1 MSTEQNKEIV
11 RRAMAALGRGDYAGF
26 LADADEDFA
35 FTIAGATPFSGTIQG
50 KQAVDEALHGLLGTK
65 LEGGG
70 IAMTID
76 NLIAEGEY
84 VAAQA
89 QGKARTKSGKD
100 YNNTYCRVYRIVD
113 GKVKS
118 IIEYLDT
125 ELLTAAFSD

>member
-11 RRAMAALGRGDYAGF
+11 RRAMDALGRGDYAGF
-26 LADADEDFA
+26 LADADDDFE
-35 FTIAGATPFSGTIQG
+35 FILMGTTPFSGTIKG
-50 KQAVDEALHGLLGTK
+50 KQAVEEALHGLLGTK

-70 IAMTID
+70 LAMTID

-84 VAAQA
+84 VAEQA
-89 QGKARTKSGKD
+89 RGKARTKSGKD

-113 GKVKS
+113 GKIKS
-118 IIEYLDT
+118 LLEYLDT

>member
-11 RRAMAALGRGDYAGF
+11 RRAMAALGRGDYTGF
-26 LADADEDFA
+26 LADADDDLA
-35 FTIAGATPFSGTIQG
+35 FTLAGTTPFSGTIQG
-50 KQAVDEALHGLLGTK
+50 KQAVEEALQGLLGTK

-70 IAMTID
+70 ITMTID

-84 VAAQA
+84 VAEQA
-89 QGKARTKSGKD
+89 RGKARTKSGKD

-125 ELLTAAFSD
+125 ELLAAAFSD

>member
-1 MSTEQNKEIV
+1 
-11 RRAMAALGRGDYAGF
+11 
-26 LADADEDFA
+26 
-35 FTIAGATPFSGTIQG
+35 
-50 KQAVDEALHGLLGTK
+50 
-65 LEGGG
+65 
-70 IAMTID
+70 MTID

-84 VAAQA
+84 VAEQA